1 MIDRQAVLAGIAAPI
16 NRYNYKMS
24 HDFSDWQPLEDAAA
38 LLLQG
43 KPVNKADYNPAF
55 WPLIK
60 MMRLIMEKSETS
72 SWSWSD
78 PDVLAVFQEV
88 SEGAVYTLFAETIVD
103 IVTGIIASA
112 DIGTLVEVG
121 TGSGTVSAAICRA
134 MRNNS
139 ITDIPLVISDQSP
152 MIRQT
157 ADRLRGAY
165 PEMTIADI
173 VWDVRTG
180 AHEYFSRNIKRPV
193 LVFERFCMPYAG
205 YGAID
210 AIAGIADILIL
221 VDDLNITGEMAS
233 FDRMYER
240 IGAQFLV
247 FEEARK
253 RLEKRFSLVHVCDRD
268 IIKMV
273 NSPVTSFTLAIK

>member
-1 MIDRQAVLAGIAAPI
+1 MIDKQSVLDGVAAPI
-16 NRYNYKMS
+16 KRYNHKMS
-24 HDFSDWQPLEDAAA
+24 HDFPDWQPLEEAAA

-43 KPVNKADYNPAF
+43 KPLNEKDYIPAF
-55 WPLIK
+55 RPLIK
-60 MMRLIMEKSETS
+60 MMRLIMEKSQVS
-72 SWSWSD
+72 SWNWSD

-88 SEGAVYTLFAETIVD
+88 SQGTVYTLFAETIVD
-103 IVTGIIASA
+103 IVTGIIANV

-121 TGSGTVSAAICRA
+121 AGTGTVSADICRA
-134 MRNNS
+134 MTKKTKTAVPF
-139 ITDIPLVISDQSP
+139 IISDQSP

-157 ADRLRGAY
+157 ADRLREAY
-165 PEMTIADI
+165 PELTIEDI
-173 VWDVRTG
+173 VWDLSTGTHEHFDRDVR
-180 AHEYFSRNIKRPV
+180 KPV

-233 FDRMYER
+233 FDRIYER

-247 FEEARK
+247 FEEAKK
-253 RLEKRFSLVHVCDRD
+253 RLERHFSFVHVCDRD
-268 IIKMV
+268 IIEMV